1 MVATHMAA
9 KSNGFGIV
17 KSSRIGQS
25 NAAKS
30 LSMMRK
36 YKKLREMFR
45 DYNLDNQNFNFW
57 LMG

>member
-36 YKKLREMFR
+36 YKKTKR
-45 DYNLDNQNFNFW
+45 DVQRL
-57 LMG
+57 